1 MCSFYLSLRG
11 RATQA
16 QRSLLLLAD
25 GMRKM
30 LNLVLILWVV
40 LPFGS
45 HHNPAQNVKPLPNEW
60 RGLVPLRSTRSDVE
74 RLLGKPAMQPTA
86 FEIYKTETERVDV
99 IYSPGPCGSFPW
111 VSWNVAKDVVI
122 SLHVIPQK
130 PTSIKSLQLDKK
142 KYTRIQ
148 ESHPENWFQY
158 WDRGN
163 GVIVHSILEGR
174 IEYLHFTEYG
184 PSKQDESLRCTTN
197 K

>member
-74 RLLGKPAMQPTA
+74 RLLGKPAIHPTA
-86 FEIYKTETERVDV
+86 FENYNTETERVDV
-99 IYSPGPCGSFPW
+99 IYSPGPCGSFP
-111 VSWNVAKDVVI
+111 
-122 SLHVIPQK
+122 
-130 PTSIKSLQLDKK
+130 
-142 KYTRIQ
+142 
-148 ESHPENWFQY
+148 
-158 WDRGN
+158 G
-163 GVIVHSILEGR
+163 
-174 IEYLHFTEYG
+174 
-184 PSKQDESLRCTTN
+184 
-197 K
+197 